1 MLQAF
6 RRDRRRN
13 TAEFFFEKAEGQ
25 DQSPPF
31 VGHFGAAAMRT
42 AGAGGE
48 RRARQKIIDRVDRIP
63 GGLVAE
69 PCFFRRLGDALVLHH
84 GFEQGNALASD
95 KKPSPGAPGQQAIYL
110 SRQATRHSVL
120 SKSAGR
126 LELSSATPNIIQ
138 VSPVYRSTFWHG
150 PVARAGANRLSRVGS
165 TVNLRGFAESA
176 PSKLCLPGAAKWT
189 EGLAHHKRSGRPL
202 RRTLVPIS
210 NLALSI

>member
-13 TAEFFFEKAEGQ
+13 TAEFFFEKVEGR

-42 AGAGGE
+42 AGAGDE
-48 RRARQKIIDRVDRIP
+48 RRARQKIIDRVDSIP
-63 GGLVAE
+63 GGLIAE

-84 GFEQGNALASD
+84 GFEQGDALASD

-110 SRQATRHSVL
+110 SRRATRHSVL

-138 VSPVYRSTFWHG
+138 FVSFRILAWPCRASRSKPTVESW
-150 PVARAGANRLSRVGS
+150 PNRKSSRFCRIR
-165 TVNLRGFAESA
+165 RGRNYAY
-176 PSKLCLPGAAKWT
+176 AAWPNGQT
-189 EGLAHHKRSGRPL
+189 AWEAISDREGCGDGQWSQSQTWL
-202 RRTLVPIS
+202 
-210 NLALSI
+210 